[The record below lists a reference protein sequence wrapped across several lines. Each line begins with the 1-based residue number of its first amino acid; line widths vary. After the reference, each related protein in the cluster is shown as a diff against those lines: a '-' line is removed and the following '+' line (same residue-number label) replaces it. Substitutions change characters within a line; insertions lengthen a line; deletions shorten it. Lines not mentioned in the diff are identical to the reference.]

1 MDHDTMAKSPK
12 SSGTTGASK
21 TRGGTAAKRSTTKAV
36 SKTPKA
42 AKATKKLSPRRAKS
56 VKTAAEAAAAP
67 QVEAPRP
74 KVSKKELIAR
84 VAELADMKPGEARR
98 AVEATLEGLRDV
110 LDSGNDIAA
119 APLGKMMIT
128 REKDTKNGK
137 LVVCRIKLKPK
148 AARTPKDP
156 LAQAAE

>member
-12 SSGTTGASK
+12 S
-21 TRGGTAAKRSTTKAV
+21 GGTKATSTAGTGKAAKRSMTKAV
-36 SKTPKA
+36 SRTPKA
-42 AKATKKLSPRRAKS
+42 GKAAKKPSPRRAKS
-56 VKTAAEAAAAP
+56 VKAAVETASAP

-84 VAELADMKPGEARR
+84 VAELADMMPGEARK

-110 LDSGNDIAA
+110 LDSGNAVAA